1 VCLQLPQKLIRDRS
15 VSLRLILAALRLIA
29 TSGKSKHSA
38 GNMGLAGYVC
48 FMTALSVA
56 AALIY
61 APSQRFLEYV
71 QIPRYYVVRRV
82 DYLHY
87 RIERAHYLLRFV
99 ASSFT
104 VRTIRGAEAFAG
116 LVSLVGA
123 ATVLNVCMEV
133 GLRVT
138 GHRQM
143 RLRAYSRLP
152 SVLAVLLQAFF
163 EGGMRQ
169 RGCAFDSAPTCP
181 NAIAAPHKTRKT
193 QAFTLA
199 RSSPLRCI

>member
-1 VCLQLPQKLIRDRS
+1 
-15 VSLRLILAALRLIA
+15 
-29 TSGKSKHSA
+29 
-38 GNMGLAGYVC
+38 MGLAGYTC
-48 FMTALSVA
+48 FMAALSVA
-56 AALIY
+56 AALLY
-61 APSQRFLEYV
+61 TPSQRFLEYV
-71 QIPRYYVVRRV
+71 QTPRYFVVRRI

-87 RIERAHYLLRFV
+87 RVERVHYLLRFV
-99 ASSFT
+99 ASCSS
-104 VRTIRGAEAFAG
+104 VRVVRGAEAFAG

-133 GLRVT
+133 ALRVT

-181 NAIAAPHKTRKT
+181 HAIAAPHKTRKT
-193 QAFTLA
+193 QASTLA
-199 RSSPLRCI
+199 RSSPLRCM

>member
-1 VCLQLPQKLIRDRS
+1 
-15 VSLRLILAALRLIA
+15 
-29 TSGKSKHSA
+29 
-38 GNMGLAGYVC
+38 MGLTGYIC

-56 AALIY
+56 AALLY
-61 APSQRFLEYV
+61 TPSMRFLEYV

-87 RIERAHYLLRFV
+87 RVERVHYLLRFV
-99 ASSFT
+99 ASGIS
-104 VRTIRGAEAFAG
+104 VRVVRGAEPFAG

-123 ATVLNVCMEV
+123 ATVLNLCMEV
-133 GLRVT
+133 GLRIT
-138 GHRQM
+138 GQRQM

-152 SVLAVLLQAFF
+152 SALAVLLQAFF

-181 NAIAAPHKTRKT
+181 HAIAAPHKTRKT